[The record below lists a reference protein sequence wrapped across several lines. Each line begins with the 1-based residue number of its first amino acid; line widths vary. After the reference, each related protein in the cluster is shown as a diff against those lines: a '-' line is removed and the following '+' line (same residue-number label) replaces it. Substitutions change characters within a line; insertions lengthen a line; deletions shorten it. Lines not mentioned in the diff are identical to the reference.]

1 MISKVN
7 INTNQNINKQNSP
20 AFKGGIVDMGVNA
33 LQWVST
39 EPMYGVALIDGVTAI
54 APRTIVDAKTNGFA
68 AAETFRRE
76 SSGLI
81 VNCMIPGLFVLGT
94 GKIAQM
100 LYKDFKVPGLLGT
113 WANEE
118 SLTELHQRYK
128 KAGNVDNFVDG
139 IFKDLKINV
148 GKDWKPLDTSSK
160 NIADAK
166 NIVKD
171 IINESKDK
179 KELKKAIGLI
189 LEDVKG
195 AEHIKLNDKQFGS
208 SLSFFLRDTVD
219 TGKIFK
225 KLNKEQFE
233 TFLKKAV
240 KFTNAKSLAGLA
252 TIIPLAASVQSI
264 NRWITRKTSG
274 QEGAPIYKDFIQQD
288 KKKKAHDKQKAGFFT
303 EKLACAALMVGVAI
317 LSLKERPNLKSIFS
331 GKEKLSETP
340 FFKSLQFHNI
350 FPSMDQCRWIATATF
365 ASRMFA
371 SEDKNELREATF
383 RDIATFCSLYF
394 FGDYVNKGV
403 GSLIKKITKGKVDL
417 MNYASEKPK
426 SDSLK
431 DKFNYW
437 VKETRL
443 KSFAEAEKM
452 SPAAKKY
459 RALCEVSS
467 LGFSML
473 LLGILVPWYVRK
485 QTEIKHRKELEANFN
500 RYHTYP
506 TIFPTNTAKRA
517 FQAFGMMETANK

>member
-100 LYKDFKVPGLLGT
+100 LYKDFKIPGLLGT

-233 TFLKKAV
+233 TFLKKAG

-274 QEGAPIYKDFIQQD
+274 QEGAPIYKDFIQHD

-403 GSLIKKITKGKVDL
+403 GSLINELRVRK
-417 MNYASEKPK
+417 
-426 SDSLK
+426 
-431 DKFNYW
+431 
-437 VKETRL
+437 
-443 KSFAEAEKM
+443 AEIRQFE
-452 SPAAKKY
+452 
-459 RALCEVSS
+459 RQIQ
-467 LGFSML
+467 
-473 LLGILVPWYVRK
+473 LLGKRNKAKILCRSRK
-485 QTEIKHRKELEANFN
+485 NVA
-500 RYHTYP
+500 
-506 TIFPTNTAKRA
+506 
-517 FQAFGMMETANK
+517 GS

>member
-1 MISKVN
+1 
-7 INTNQNINKQNSP
+7 
-20 AFKGGIVDMGVNA
+20 MGVNA

-100 LYKDFKVPGLLGT
+100 LYKDFKIPGLLGT

-139 IFKDLKINV
+139 IFKDLKVNV

-288 KKKKAHDKQKAGFFT
+288 KKKKARIFPKTAKM
-303 EKLACAALMVGVAI
+303 K
-317 LSLKERPNLKSIFS
+317 PNLYLK
-331 GKEKLSETP
+331 KKLWR
-340 FFKSLQFHNI
+340 I
-350 FPSMDQCRWIATATF
+350 
-365 ASRMFA
+365 
-371 SEDKNELREATF
+371 
-383 RDIATFCSLYF
+383 
-394 FGDYVNKGV
+394 
-403 GSLIKKITKGKVDL
+403 
-417 MNYASEKPK
+417 
-426 SDSLK
+426 
-431 DKFNYW
+431 
-437 VKETRL
+437 
-443 KSFAEAEKM
+443 
-452 SPAAKKY
+452 
-459 RALCEVSS
+459 
-467 LGFSML
+467 
-473 LLGILVPWYVRK
+473 
-485 QTEIKHRKELEANFN
+485 
-500 RYHTYP
+500 
-506 TIFPTNTAKRA
+506 
-517 FQAFGMMETANK
+517 